1 MNNSE
6 VEKNEEST
14 YYCRYRGRC
23 GWCNCW
29 RRKADTKE
37 VNEISTLIWGADLIY
52 IDCEVRRMRRVFEEL
67 IERYS
72 KYDLDVAMVIND
84 YINSMTGR

>member
-1 MNNSE
+1 M
-6 VEKNEEST
+6 
-14 YYCRYRGRC
+14 
-23 GWCNCW
+23 
-29 RRKADTKE
+29 
-37 VNEISTLIWGADLIY
+37 IWGAGLIY

-84 YINSMTGR
+84 YINNMTGR

>member
-1 MNNSE
+1 
-6 VEKNEEST
+6 
-14 YYCRYRGRC
+14 
-23 GWCNCW
+23 
-29 RRKADTKE
+29 
-37 VNEISTLIWGADLIY
+37 
-52 IDCEVRRMRRVFEEL
+52 MRRVFEEL